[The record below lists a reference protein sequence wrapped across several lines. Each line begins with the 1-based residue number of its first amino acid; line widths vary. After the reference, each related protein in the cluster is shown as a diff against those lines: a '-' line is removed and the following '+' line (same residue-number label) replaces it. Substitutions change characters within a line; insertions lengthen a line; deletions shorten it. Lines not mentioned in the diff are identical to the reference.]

1 MKVLSK
7 NNREIEIQMEYPEQC
22 SLSKE
27 ERDEM
32 LTFIRRIIKS
42 YICDDHDVK
51 MSIVD
56 EYGKET
62 MKF

>member
-1 MKVLSK
+1 MKVLEKSK
-7 NNREIEIQMEYPEQC
+7 REIEIQMVYPVQC

-32 LTFIRRIIKS
+32 LGFIQRIIKS

-51 MSIVD
+51 MSIID
-56 EYGKET
+56 EYGKKT
-62 MKF
+62 VKF